1 MRKADWLIGALI
13 ALIVLIGASFF
24 MRQMKDIDKS
34 SPDRP
39 SVEET
44 LNKNKNGETATLDEE
59 DEYDEDE
66 YPDDA
71 DTTTYEA
78 DGSSATDLAA
88 LNAAKEQAA
97 AEAVAA
103 AENAENAAE
112 NVNSRPASYENAD
125 SNGKYL
131 VVAGTFKQE
140 INAQTQLK
148 KFKQMGYDNAEVG
161 KFNKN
166 AYASLVVERFATSA
180 EAQRLV
186 KSLKSKGIDCYV
198 HKKR

>member
-13 ALIVLIGASFF
+13 AFIVLIGISFF
-24 MRQMKDIDKS
+24 YKQMKDIDKTT
-34 SPDRP
+34 PNRP

-59 DEYDEDE
+59 DEYDE

-71 DTTTYEA
+71 DTTTYEP
-78 DGSSATDLAA
+78 DGSSADDLAA
-88 LNAAKEQAA
+88 LNAAKAQAAEEAAA
-97 AEAVAA
+97 AEK
-103 AENAENAAE
+103 NATE
-112 NVNSRPASYENAD
+112 NVNSTPVSYDNAD
-125 SNGKYL
+125 RSGKYL

-140 INAQTQLK
+140 INAQAQLK
-148 KFKQMGYDNAEVG
+148 KFKQMGYENAEVG

-186 KSLKSKGIDCYV
+186 KSLNAKGIDCYV

>member
-13 ALIVLIGASFF
+13 ALIVLIGISFF
-24 MRQMKDIDKS
+24 MRQIKDIDKAT
-34 SPDRP
+34 PDRP

-59 DEYDEDE
+59 DEYDDEE

-71 DTTTYEA
+71 DTSTYEL
-78 DGSSATDLAA
+78 DGSSAADLAA

-97 AEAVAA
+97 TEAEA
-103 AENAENAAE
+103 AEKKANNAAE
-112 NVNSRPASYENAD
+112 NVNTRPASYDSAD

-140 INAQTQLK
+140 INAQSQLK
-148 KFKQMGYDNAEVG
+148 KFKQMGYNNAEVG

-180 EAQRLV
+180 QAQKLV
-186 KSLKSKGIDCYV
+186 KSLKAKGIDCYV

>member
-1 MRKADWLIGALI
+1 MRKADWLIGILI
-13 ALIVLIGASFF
+13 GLIVLIGISFF
-24 MRQMKDIDKS
+24 YKQYKNIGNGT
-34 SPDRP
+34 PDRP

-44 LNKNKNGETATLDEE
+44 LNQGKNGETATLDEE
-59 DEYDEDE
+59 DEYNEDE
-66 YPDDA
+66 YPDDV
-71 DTTTYEA
+71 DTTTYEP
-78 DGSSATDLAA
+78 DGSSADDLAA

-97 AEAVAA
+97 AEAEA
-103 AENAENAAE
+103 AENATEEDDSA
-112 NVNSRPASYENAD
+112 PTSYGSTS
-125 SNGKYL
+125 SNGRYL

-148 KFKQMGYDNAEVG
+148 KFKQMGYENAEIG

-186 KSLKSKGIDCYV
+186 KSLKAKGIDCYV

>member
-97 AEAVAA
+97 TEAAA
-103 AENAENAAE
+103 AENAAD
-112 NVNSRPASYENAD
+112 NVNSRPASYGSAD

-148 KFKQMGYDNAEVG
+148 KFKQMGYNNAEVG